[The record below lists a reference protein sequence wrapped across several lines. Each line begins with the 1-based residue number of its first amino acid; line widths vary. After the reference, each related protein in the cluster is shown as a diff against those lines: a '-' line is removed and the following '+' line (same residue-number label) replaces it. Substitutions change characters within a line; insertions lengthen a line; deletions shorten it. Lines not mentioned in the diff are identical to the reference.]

1 MSYRGKSIMDVM
13 ATYGKDH
20 VELVKNLEQSMK
32 QTHRDILD
40 VKIVYANGQFYAF
53 YIITAKR
60 TTKYK
65 A

>member
-1 MSYRGKSIMDVM
+1 MSYRDKSIMDVM
-13 ATYGKDH
+13 PTYSKDH
-20 VELVKNLEQSMK
+20 VELVTNLEQTMK

-40 VKIVYANGQFYAF
+40 VRIMYASRQFYAF